1 MTQPTELELMEIKVR
16 KMEKVA
22 RDAQIMLK
30 QAVDGWKSA
39 QLNALRWLSVAAEL
53 GDSDARSNLELLN
66 KD

>member
-16 KMEKVA
+16 KTEKVA